1 MPALRG
7 WHSIRKKRGMSF
19 LKNLPNLFKSKGL
32 QTVPNQGA
40 GWFSVVSES
49 FGGAWQA
56 GAEITKA
63 DMLAHGA
70 VYACVSLI
78 ASDIGKLPI
87 NVTKSQNGIW
97 AKTDSQLDS
106 LLRQPNSYQNRAQF
120 FSAWIVSKMLHGNAY
135 VFKVR
140 DAYGRVIGLK
150 LLDPQK
156 VKILVSEDDSVF
168 YQINGGTALQRNGD
182 VLTIPAREMIH
193 DRGICLNHPLIGVS
207 PITAAALAAGQGIAI
222 QQASSKFFA
231 NGSKPSGV
239 LTAPG
244 TITDEVALRLK
255 AHWDAKYSG
264 ENAGKTAVLG
274 DGLHFESM
282 SMTAVDSQ
290 LLEQLQFTDKQV
302 CTAFGVP
309 AWKIG
314 IGEMPTYNGSEAGQL
329 HYYQTTIQSLLEQLE
344 LSLDIGLELPT
355 DQRHEFDTNELLRLD
370 TATRFDSYAKAI
382 GAGWMAPNEAR
393 KREGLLPVEGGDSP
407 LIQQQNFS
415 LAALAKR
422 DLQGVPA

>member
-1 MPALRG
+1 MNIFK
-7 WHSIRKKRGMSF
+7 H
-19 LKNLPNLFKSKGL
+19 LPNPFKSKGL
-32 QTVPNQGA
+32 QTVPNTGG
-40 GWFSVVSES
+40 GWFPVVSES
-49 FGGAWQA
+49 FGGAWQQ

-87 NVTKSQNGIW
+87 NVTQNQNGIW
-97 AKTDSQLDS
+97 AKSNTQFDS
-106 LLRQPNSYQNRAQF
+106 LFRQPNSYQNRAQF
-120 FSAWIVSKMLHGNAY
+120 FSAWIVSKLLNGNTYA
-135 VFKVR
+135 FKVR
-140 DAYGRVIGLK
+140 DAYGRVIALK

-168 YQINGGTALQRNGD
+168 YQINGGTALQRDGE

-193 DRGICLNHPLIGVS
+193 DRGVCLNHPLVGVS
-207 PITAAALAAGQGIAI
+207 PIAAAALAAGQGMAI
-222 QQASSKFFA
+222 QQASSKFFS

-244 TITDEVALRLK
+244 TISDEVATRLK
-255 AHWDAKYSG
+255 AHWDNKYTG
-264 ENAGKTAVLG
+264 DNAGKTAVLG
-274 DGLHFESM
+274 DGLRFESM
-282 SMTAVDSQ
+282 SITAVDSQ

-344 LSLDIGLELPT
+344 LCLDIGLELPT
-355 DQRHEFDTNELLRLD
+355 VQRTEFDTNELLRLD
-370 TATRFDSYAKAI
+370 TATRFEGYAKAI

-393 KREGLLPVEGGDSP
+393 QREGLPPVEGGDSP
-407 LIQQQNFS
+407 FIQQQNFS